1 MQVHCKHYGGTV
13 MAVELAHNGAVEIAY
28 ETFGPSGGEPL
39 LLIMGLDFQMV
50 WWPEGFC
57 TALVDRGFRVA
68 RFDNRDTGLSTH
80 VTAPARR
87 SSAGRRAGPVPPP
100 YSAVDMVEDGLA
112 VMSALGWGSA
122 HLLGGS
128 MGSSLA
134 LTTAILNPDRVRTV
148 TAVEAAPWRT
158 LDTLRYIRFGVFL
171 RFLRMRQPPT
181 EEGAV
186 QTLVEIQRIL
196 SSPRH
201 LFDEDWAH
209 RVAETSHRRA
219 PRDPGSTQRQLAA
232 GRADPGLA
240 RRLGEVVAP
249 TLVVNGE
256 DDPLVRP
263 SAGAALARRIPGAR
277 SVVYPR
283 MGHTLP
289 EHVWGPLADAVAAHA
304 GLEAVPRPG
313 RPSGAQSSPS

>member
-1 MQVHCKHYGGTV
+1 M
-13 MAVELAHNGAVEIAY
+13 VELARNGAVEIAY
-28 ETFGPSGGEPL
+28 ETFGPPDGAPL

-50 WWPEGFC
+50 WWPDGFC
-57 TALVDRGFRVA
+57 EQLVARGFRVA

-80 VTAPARR
+80 VTAP
-87 SSAGRRAGPVPPP
+87 GRRPFAGLRAGSAPPP
-100 YSAVDMVEDGLA
+100 YTAVDMVEDGLA
-112 VMSALGWGSA
+112 VMAALGWDSA

-134 LTTAILNPDRVRTV
+134 LSTAILRPERVRTV

-158 LDTLRYIRFGVFL
+158 VDTLRFIRFGVL
-171 RFLRMRQPPT
+171 TRFLRMRQPPT

-196 SSPRH
+196 SSPH
-201 LFDEDWAH
+201 HPFDEQWA
-209 RVAETSHRRA
+209 RRAAETSHRRA

-232 GRADPGLA
+232 GRAEPALA

-249 TLVVNGE
+249 TLVVNGQ
-256 DDPLVRP
+256 DDPLIRP

-289 EHVWGPLADAVAAHA
+289 PHVWGRLADAVASLA
-304 GLEAVPRPG
+304 GLPSVSGPD
-313 RPSGAQSSPS
+313 RPSATPAPPS